1 MCGTHHTN
9 RKTYGHSLAINP
21 WGEIINKAFSRPKII
36 NSKINLD
43 EVKNARKKIPSLN
56 YF

>member
-56 YF
+56 YV